1 MSSDGS
7 RFGVWLIVA
16 GGVEDE
22 VADEF
27 ARSMIQRL

>member
-1 MSSDGS
+1 MSVMVT
-7 RFGVWLIVA
+7 VWCVIVA

-22 VADEF
+22 VADEI

>member
-1 MSSDGS
+1 MVHGL
-7 RFGVWLIVA
+7 VWLIVA